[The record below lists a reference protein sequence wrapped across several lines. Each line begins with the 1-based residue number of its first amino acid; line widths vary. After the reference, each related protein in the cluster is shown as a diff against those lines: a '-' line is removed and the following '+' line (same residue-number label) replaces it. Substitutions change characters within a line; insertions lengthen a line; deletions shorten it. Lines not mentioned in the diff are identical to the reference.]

1 MSLANKITIA
11 RAGLIPA
18 TLALLLL
25 GKREAAL
32 ACFLLASLGDVLDGI
47 AARAR
52 HEVSLLGKVLDP
64 AVDKVMYASLIAA
77 FTSMGDISLAA
88 LILYFIP
95 QIGLGIGA
103 IVLHRR
109 ARRVQGARL
118 PGKAAAVLTFIAVVF
133 LFLGLPYRVMVLYVA
148 IGVGYGAAL
157 DYLRAAC
164 SPGQGTSS

>member
-1 MSLANKITIA
+1 
-11 RAGLIPA
+11 
-18 TLALLLL
+18 
-25 GKREAAL
+25 
-32 ACFLLASLGDVLDGI
+32 
-47 AARAR
+47 
-52 HEVSLLGKVLDP
+52 
-64 AVDKVMYASLIAA
+64 
-77 FTSMGDISLAA
+77 
-88 LILYFIP
+88 
-95 QIGLGIGA
+95 IGLGIGA

-157 DYLRAAC
+157 DYLRVAC